1 VRHTCRSCGSHN
13 QNLFPSE
20 LMIHFPGGLEALD
33 KGDVMIFPEL
43 RICLDCGFT
52 DFQVPEQELRLIRQK
67 SAA

>member
-1 VRHTCRSCGSHN
+1 
-13 QNLFPSE
+13 
-20 LMIHFPGGLEALD
+20 MIHFPGGLEALD